1 MVLSSETFFL
11 PQPNFMNSLPHLRFL
26 ITGRLTREYT
36 ILPSGETLEDVPGG
50 ALLYAAAGLAVWDR
64 GIGLIGR
71 IGKDFPIG
79 WIDKMQ
85 RCGFDCRGIRRLDE
99 AIDQRHFAAYPDP
112 ETSIVDNP
120 VSQYSRLGLPFPKSL
135 LGYTP
140 PGPQV
145 DSRTRPI
152 LTTVRQNDLPTDYLD
167 ATAAHICPLDFLSHI
182 LLPPTLHTGHINT
195 ITLDPGAGYMN
206 PTYWDDMPVILHG
219 LTGFLCSEEKLR
231 TLFQGRSND
240 LWEMAETIAGMG
252 CEIVVVKRGASG
264 QYVYER
270 PTRARWMIP
279 AYPATIRNRTG
290 AGDAFCGGFLAG
302 LRAAYDPLQAALQG
316 NISSS
321 FVFEGTHPFYALDI
335 LPGLAQARLGALR
348 DMVRRA

>member
-1 MVLSSETFFL
+1 MD
-11 PQPNFMNSLPHLRFL
+11 SLPHLRFV
-26 ITGRLTREYT
+26 IAGRLTREYT

-64 GIGLIGR
+64 GIGLVGR
-71 IGKDFPIG
+71 IGKGYPAE
-79 WIDKMQ
+79 WIEKIQ
-85 RCGFDCRGIRRLDE
+85 RNGFDCRGIRRLEE

-120 VSQYSRLGLPFPKSL
+120 VAQYAQLGLSFPKSL
-135 LGYTP
+135 LGFIP
-140 PGPQV
+140 SNPQV

-152 LTTVRQNDLPTDYLD
+152 PTTLRQNDLPSDYLE
-167 ATAAHICPLDFLSHI
+167 ATAAHICPLDYLSHT
-182 LLPPTLHTGHINT
+182 LLPPTLHQGHIHT
-195 ITLDPGAGYMN
+195 ITLDPGTGYMN

-231 TLFQGRSND
+231 ALFQGRSND
-240 LWEMAETIAGMG
+240 LWEMAEGIAAMG

-264 QYVYER
+264 QYLYEKA
-270 PTRARWMIP
+270 THSRWMIP
-279 AYPATIRNRTG
+279 AYPATIRSRTG

-302 LRAAYDPLQAALQG
+302 LRATYDPLQAALQG

-321 FVFEGTHPFYALDI
+321 FVFEGTHPFYAPDV
-335 LPGLAQARLGALR
+335 LPGLPQARLGALR